1 MPSGG
6 RTESNAAI
14 RHIRFLSTR
23 PTSSVTS
30 REMPLFNETFSAL
43 GHFWPQGKPDNCW
56 PGRVSIDQFPTAKLH
71 CLNRIPGDGVIPKG
85 YQTICGTTEDGQ
97 HVTMFEA
104 YCAER
109 GLTLTNTTR
118 THQLSVTSNF
128 MLVGAT
134 HFTGS
139 ESVKR
144 LTFSSVVVEHVLRLK
159 SNFFPHSLPR
169 TFSADGLR
177 RRQSHKQ
184 VVSYFDPME
193 KVRFR
198 IVRSLTPSSGMEPTS
213 LIIIDFHKPLRPK
226 DALTFLHHFRQL
238 LTVICGDLIDLWDV
252 KLLHLGH
259 SYLVKS
265 ELYFADQVEK
275 STNSTWFPITP
286 LIDIARRKDLF
297 RRILRNWLTESPSPT
312 YS

>member
-1 MPSGG
+1 VISRKNTTAMPSGG

-118 THQLSVTSNF
+118 THQLSVTRTLCL
-128 MLVGAT
+128 LV
-134 HFTGS
+134 
-139 ESVKR
+139 
-144 LTFSSVVVEHVLRLK
+144 
-159 SNFFPHSLPR
+159 LP
-169 TFSADGLR
+169 
-177 RRQSHKQ
+177 
-184 VVSYFDPME
+184 
-193 KVRFR
+193 
-198 IVRSLTPSSGMEPTS
+198 
-213 LIIIDFHKPLRPK
+213 
-226 DALTFLHHFRQL
+226 
-238 LTVICGDLIDLWDV
+238 
-252 KLLHLGH
+252 
-259 SYLVKS
+259 
-265 ELYFADQVEK
+265 
-275 STNSTWFPITP
+275 
-286 LIDIARRKDLF
+286 
-297 RRILRNWLTESPSPT
+297 ILRAASP
-312 YS
+312 